1 MHAHAVPGGKVQPQ
15 WLGLSWFKPT
25 ERQFFDSR
33 HVHGSLICL
42 RELRKASQTN
52 RGGLRT

>member
-1 MHAHAVPGGKVQPQ
+1 MHAHAVPGGKVLPQ
-15 WLGLSWFKPT
+15 WLGLSWYEPT
-25 ERQFFDSR
+25 EQRFFDSR